1 MSDTLTP
8 DALRE
13 ARIEEAVRLGRET
26 WRDGRCPSDNEWDR
40 AIAAHMASLYETNW
54 TPPPKVDPD
63 LLAAREWGA
72 TTELGYASHYAEGV
86 YDEEPEIIG
95 YLAGIK
101 HGRGSR
107 PEIVWPDR
115 PDARSAAYGSG
126 WIDAVEAIRAQVK
139 GKS

>member
-1 MSDTLTP
+1 VSDLTP
-8 DALRE
+8 EELDE
-13 ARIEEAVRLGRET
+13 ARAEEAWRLFVEQPGDDPQSRV
-26 WRDGRCPSDNEWDR
+26 
-40 AIAAHMASLYETNW
+40 IAARLAREGW